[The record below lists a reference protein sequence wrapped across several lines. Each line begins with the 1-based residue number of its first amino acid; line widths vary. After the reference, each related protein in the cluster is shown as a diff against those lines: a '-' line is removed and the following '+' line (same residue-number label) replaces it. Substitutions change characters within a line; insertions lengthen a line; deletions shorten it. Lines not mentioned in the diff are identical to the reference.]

1 MATYWFDMIFATSLA
16 PMGGR
21 AEERMTAPSGLFA
34 PKQGTAIVGPDKLLD
49 MVTKA
54 PADWGGARLATG
66 MVDSPAIAAGGGSA
80 PSSDAGWLRWG
91 PIDRVT
97 RYKVCH
103 PGRLNNKEVY

>member
-1 MATYWFDMIFATSLA
+1 
-16 PMGGR
+16 MGGR

-66 MVDSPAIAAGGGSA
+66 TVDSPRDCGG
-80 PSSDAGWLRWG
+80 WQ
-91 PIDRVT
+91 
-97 RYKVCH
+97 
-103 PGRLNNKEVY
+103 